1 MRSGVQGRAA
11 RIATALAIGVL
22 ASVSATYYLT
32 YEPAPSIR
40 VRWRQDVTP
49 AARAGLE
56 RTFLLV
62 DRVAHEGSTRTFRYD
77 LLDTSRSN
85 LEALVTHPAVEDT
98 DDIDR
103 VNYVMRADCP
113 YGERWMWVG
122 HRIPI
127 LRHIAPAFP
136 RKRGS

>member
-1 MRSGVQGRAA
+1 MRSGLRRRAA
-11 RIATALAIGVL
+11 RIATALAIGAL
-22 ASVSATYYLT
+22 ASVGATYYLT
-32 YEPAPSIR
+32 YEPAPSVR

-49 AARAGLE
+49 AGRTQLE
-56 RTFLLV
+56 RTFLLTN
-62 DRVAHEGSTRTFRYD
+62 RGAHEGSTRIFQYD

-103 VNYVMRADCP
+103 VNYAMRADCP
-113 YGERWMWVG
+113 YGESWMWVG

-136 RKRGS
+136 RKRGL